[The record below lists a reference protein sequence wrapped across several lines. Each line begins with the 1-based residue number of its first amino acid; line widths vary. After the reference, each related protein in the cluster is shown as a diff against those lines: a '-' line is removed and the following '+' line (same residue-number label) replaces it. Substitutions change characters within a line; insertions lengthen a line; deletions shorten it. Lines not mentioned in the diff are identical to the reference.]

1 MVGAW
6 ELDEGL
12 SFGSSIGCLA
22 FLGDFLVC
30 LFGGQVLAGT
40 VEVLVL
46 KVAVVGVFS

>member
-40 VEVLVL
+40 WEVLVL

>member
-22 FLGDFLVC
+22 FLGDFWFVC
-30 LFGGQVLAGT
+30 LGDRFWLELGR
-40 VEVLVL
+40 
-46 KVAVVGVFS
+46 FWC